1 MIPSFRKYCAIIE
14 SEYLFI
20 YHTYSKSKFKI
31 DRFEQ
36 FDIHF
41 IFAFKSRFVT
51 NCRVIKNHVT
61 FEPILMIL
69 FCRENSIWIEFRL
82 IVKIT
87 GCNFSNGNNIVPAP
101 QLNTPSIQDS
111 QIYLCGTG
119 TIYDNRCNK
128 LCLGWKVDHE
138 SWPSLHIRV
147 FWFICVLIDR

>member
-41 IFAFKSRFVT
+41 IFAFKFRFVT
-51 NCRVIKNHVT
+51 NYRVIKNHVP

-69 FCRENSIWIEFRL
+69 FCRE
-82 IVKIT
+82 K
-87 GCNFSNGNNIVPAP
+87 
-101 QLNTPSIQDS
+101 
-111 QIYLCGTG
+111 
-119 TIYDNRCNK
+119 
-128 LCLGWKVDHE
+128 
-138 SWPSLHIRV
+138 
-147 FWFICVLIDR
+147 